1 MTKDQDD
8 DDDDF
13 GHDKRHSS
21 WTFAPAGVRR
31 DLSLTS
37 ECSDVSAQLNTEGTY
52 TQGFCARVAGTGA
65 HLCVCV
71 CVPVYTCAF
80 VRVLT

>member
-52 TQGFCARVAGTGA
+52 TQGFFVRVVPA
-65 HLCVCV
+65 LICLCV
-71 CVPVYTCAF
+71 CVPVYTCAC
-80 VRVLT
+80 VS